1 MALQLSTLIAG
12 LALWYAGAC
21 LRHRQ
26 DMRPW
31 LSPTAL
37 AFGGYAIVMGVALCL
52 RTALSA

>member
-1 MALQLSTLIAG
+1 MSLQLSTLIAG

-31 LSPTAL
+31 ISPTAL